1 MMKVNNISRSSELI
15 STGRMANNPWTRLRG
30 LIGVRN
36 LPEGQ
41 GIVIEPCHGVH
52 CMFMSIPIDVIY
64 VNKQHQVV
72 ALDKAMQPWAVGKIY
87 RDSHYVVEVPIGTFE
102 RTQTQ
107 VGDQLKFTVG

>member
-1 MMKVNNISRSSELI
+1 MVRVENVSRNSTLI
-15 STGRMANNPWTRLRG
+15 SSGRMANNSWTRLRG
-30 LIGVRN
+30 LIGVRD

-72 ALDKAMQPWAVGKIY
+72 ALDKAMKPWSIGKIY
-87 RDSHYVVEVPIGTFE
+87 RNSHYVVEVPVGAIARTGTE
-102 RTQTQ
+102 
-107 VGDQLKFTVG
+107 VGDQLRLIVS